1 VAIVVRNDISP
12 TCTGLALSTIFPI
25 IAITTAFRTLGNRAV
40 RAIEFSIMRP
50 PLITLHER
58 VGLATILVASTAC
71 ALDPITLLT
80 MRVQGVAVIDRRPAI
95 PTDMPVELSIASA
108 ADTKIELNIVDGTDI
123 R

>member
-1 VAIVVRNDISP
+1 
-12 TCTGLALSTIFPI
+12 
-25 IAITTAFRTLGNRAV
+25 
-40 RAIEFSIMRP
+40 
-50 PLITLHER
+50 
-58 VGLATILVASTAC
+58 
-71 ALDPITLLT
+71 